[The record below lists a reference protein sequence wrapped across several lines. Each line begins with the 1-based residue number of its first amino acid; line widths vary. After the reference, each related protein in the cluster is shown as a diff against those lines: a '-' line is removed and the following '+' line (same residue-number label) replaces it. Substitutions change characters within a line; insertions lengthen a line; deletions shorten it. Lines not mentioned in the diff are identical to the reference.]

1 MNFFAL
7 QDQARSNTRKLVFL
21 FCAAVVTLILITS
34 ALVVGLMFY
43 AEQQEMG
50 LTTNFLTST
59 IFLQVSLVVLAVVGL
74 GTLYRLGQLRGGGKT
89 VAEAMGGRLLN
100 TITRD
105 ADERKILNVVEEMA
119 IASGTPVPQ
128 VYLMEEE
135 SINAFAAG
143 YRPRDAVIG
152 ITRGCIRELS
162 RDELQGVVAHEF
174 SHIFNGDMRL
184 NIRLI
189 GLLYGI
195 MVIGLIGYHML
206 HSSRYR
212 GRSSSGKKGGGG
224 IVMLGLGLMVVGY
237 GGTFFGNMIKSAVSR
252 QREYLADAS
261 AVQFTRSAD
270 GIGGALKKIGG
281 YTAGTEIASKDAS
294 EISHMLFC
302 NGIKTG
308 FTSLFA
314 THPPLSDRIGRIDPQ
329 WKRGETY
336 FRAKLKEMETESG
349 ISHFA
354 NAGGEQSNE
363 GLTEAN
369 GDKQGVSALENIGNP
384 GVDNFAQAAATI
396 SGFSASVMEDAHN
409 SMSASLIIYSLMIA
423 LSDAETSNKQ
433 MLILQENLEDNEYRA
448 LEKIQGEVSG
458 LVRAQYLTLVDLCM
472 PSLKELSPVQY
483 RDFMS
488 QVSLLIMA
496 DKEISLFEWCL
507 FKILRYTLDDRPD
520 RRLKSVALKSIHK
533 DCEVLLSVLAH
544 SGHSN
549 EQEAEAAFLA
559 AKEFLELNMGMKYQH
574 NLGANTGRLEKAL
587 DKLNTL
593 KPLEKPKLL
602 KAMVTC
608 INSDGKVTGEESE
621 LLRAVGSLLD
631 CPIPPLLPEQRF
643 I

>member
-1 MNFFAL
+1 MNFFAQ
-7 QDQARSNTRKLVFL
+7 QDQARSNTRKLIFL
-21 FCAAVVTLILITS
+21 FGAAVLTLILITS

-43 AEQQEMG
+43 AEQQEVG
-50 LTTNFLTST
+50 LTNDFLTST

-206 HSSRYR
+206 RSSRYR

-270 GIGGALKKIGG
+270 GIAGALKKIGG

-329 WKRGETY
+329 WKGGETY
-336 FRAKLKEMETESG
+336 FRAKSKEMKSESG
-349 ISHFA
+349 ISNFA
-354 NAGGEQSNE
+354 NAGGEHSSE
-363 GLTEAN
+363 GLTEAK
-369 GDKQGVSALENIGNP
+369 GATQGASALENIGNP
-384 GVDNFAQAAATI
+384 GVDNFAQAAAMI

-423 LSDAETSNKQ
+423 LSDSETRNKQ

-448 LEKIQGEVSG
+448 LEKVQEEVSG

-472 PSLKELSPVQY
+472 PSLKELSSVQY

-520 RRLKSVALKSIHK
+520 RRLKSVALKSLHK

-544 SGHSN
+544 AGHSN
-549 EQEAEAAFLA
+549 EQEAEAAFMA
-559 AKEFLELNMGMKYQH
+559 AKEFLELNMGMQYQH

-608 INSDGKVTGEESE
+608 INADGKVTGEESE

>member
-21 FCAAVVTLILITS
+21 FGAAVLTLVLITS

-50 LTTNFLTST
+50 LTTDFLTST
-59 IFLQVSLVVLAVVGL
+59 IFLQVSLVVIAVVGL

-105 ADERKILNVVEEMA
+105 TDERKILNVVEEMA

-206 HSSRYR
+206 RGGRYSGSSR
-212 GRSSSGKKGGGG
+212 SGKKGGGG
-224 IVMLGLGLMVVGY
+224 ILMLGLGLMVVGY

-252 QREYLADAS
+252 QREYLADAT
-261 AVQFTRSAD
+261 AVQFTRNPE

-281 YTAGTEIASKDAS
+281 YTAGTEITSKDAS

-302 NGIKTG
+302 NGIKAG

-314 THPPLSDRIGRIDPQ
+314 THPPLSDRIARIDPQ
-329 WKRGETY
+329 WKGGETNLHAN
-336 FRAKLKEMETESG
+336 AKEIETDAG
-349 ISHFA
+349 VSHFA
-354 NAGGEQSNE
+354 NTGSEQSSYQNAE
-363 GLTEAN
+363 GLHGT
-369 GDKQGVSALENIGNP
+369 QGASALENIGNP
-384 GVDNFAQAAATI
+384 GVDNFSQAAATI
-396 SGFSASVMEDAHN
+396 SGFSATVMEDAHN
-409 SMSASLIIYSLMIA
+409 IMSASQIIYSLMMA
-423 LSDAETSNKQ
+423 LSDAQTSDRQ
-433 MLILQENLEDNEYRA
+433 MQILREKLEDNDYRA
-448 LEKIQGEVSG
+448 LEKIREEVSS
-458 LVRAQYLTLVDLCM
+458 VARANYLTLVDLCM
-472 PSLKELSPVQY
+472 PSLKQLSPVQY

-488 QVSLLIMA
+488 QISLLIMA

-520 RRLKSVALKSIHK
+520 RRMKSFALKTLYK
-533 DCEVLLSVLAH
+533 ECEVLLSVLAFA
-544 SGHSN
+544 GHSN
-549 EQEAEAAFLA
+549 EQEAEAAFMT
-559 AKEFLELNMGMKYQH
+559 AKEYLELNMSMQFQH
-574 NLGANTGRLEKAL
+574 NLGANTGKLEKAL
-587 DKLNTL
+587 DKLNNL
-593 KPLEKPKLL
+593 RPLEKPKLL
-602 KAMVTC
+602 KAMVAC
-608 INSDGKVTGEESE
+608 INADGQVTVEESE